1 MSKSFDPDSHWRLLE
16 KFRNYRIKNPPSCQ
30 LPTYFPVA
38 FRLSVLPF
46 IFQALCYYQLGHS
59 GSVPGLILF
68 PLYII
73 DIFKVILDDTPF
85 LLADEIKMVYSFEV
99 GSFNS
104 LLALINEDLE
114 ALDNWCSKWLMNF
127 SADKIYLTTCKCRV
141 PPGSL

>member
-1 MSKSFDPDSHWRLLE
+1 M
-16 KFRNYRIKNPPSCQ
+16 
-30 LPTYFPVA
+30 
-38 FRLSVLPF
+38 
-46 IFQALCYYQLGHS
+46 GHS

-114 ALDNWCSKWLMNF
+114 TLDNWCSKWLMNF